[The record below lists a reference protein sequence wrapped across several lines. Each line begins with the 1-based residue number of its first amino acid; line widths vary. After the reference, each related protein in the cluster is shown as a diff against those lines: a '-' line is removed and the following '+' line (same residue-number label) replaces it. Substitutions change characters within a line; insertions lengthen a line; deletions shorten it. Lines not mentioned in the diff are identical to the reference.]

1 MDIEKVCI
9 KRNSADKKDD
19 EKGVDW
25 EMANETPN
33 YSKCQWQIWAAA
45 KEDGGNELWKVEQE
59 RRQGVVAGGIALW
72 QRDGWGGVDK

>member
-1 MDIEKVCI
+1 
-9 KRNSADKKDD
+9 
-19 EKGVDW
+19 
-25 EMANETPN
+25 MANETPN